1 MQIAMVGLGR
11 MGSNMAARL
20 LRKGHQV
27 VAYNRT
33 FEKTE
38 ALVMEEGGYAARSL
52 EEVAEQLDAPRAVW
66 LMLPAGGVVDQHV
79 DSFLEILEPGD
90 VLIDGGNT
98 HYRDDPGRHDR
109 ARAKSVRYLDVG
121 VSGGVWGLTEGYSL
135 MIGGPRDAFEQ
146 LEPVLRDLAPEKG
159 YLYCGSR
166 PGAGHFVKM
175 VHNGIEYALMQA
187 YAEGFNILEH
197 SDYADELDYADVC
210 EMWNHGSVIRS
221 WLLELAGNAFRE
233 SPRLEGI
240 QAWVSD
246 SGEGRW
252 TVQQAVDTAVPAP
265 VITLSLME
273 RFRSREE
280 SSFAD
285 RLLASLRNQFGGHA
299 VKSTE

>member
-1 MQIAMVGLGR
+1 MQLAMVGLGR

-20 LRKGHQV
+20 LRKGHHV
-27 VAYNRT
+27 VAYNRS

-38 ALVMEEGGYAARSL
+38 ALVTAEGGYAARSL
-52 EEVAEQLDAPRAVW
+52 EEVVERLDPPRTIW

-79 DSFLEILEPGD
+79 DSFLGLLEPGD
-90 VLIDGGNT
+90 VLIDGGNS
-98 HYRDDPGRHDR
+98 HYRDDKPRH
-109 ARAKSVRYLDVG
+109 AKSEAKGIRYLDVG

-135 MIGGPRDAFEQ
+135 MVGGPREAFEQ
-146 LEPVLRDLAPEKG
+146 VEPALQDLAPEKG
-159 YLYCGSR
+159 CLYCGSR

-175 VHNGIEYALMQA
+175 VHNGIEYALMQS

-210 EMWNHGSVIRS
+210 EVWNHGSVIRS

-233 SPRLEGI
+233 SPRLDGI
-240 QAWVSD
+240 EPWVSD

-252 TVQQAVDTAVPAP
+252 TVQQAVDMAVPAP

-299 VKSTE
+299 VKSKE